1 MEEEVMSN
9 YVCEQL
15 DAILHSGVGHDD
27 NPPGRGSG
35 RYEWG
40 TGQRLHQHD
49 WEVYD
54 RIQKYRQAGM
64 TEKEIVEA
72 MGFKNSNEFR
82 AVKQISTNVVKSDK
96 QLTVDYYIHTTNPE
110 TGKVYT
116 PTEIGKIMGVNEST
130 VRSIMS
136 TIGTGNTNK
145 IFQAADTLEMAVKE
159 KHYIDVGKGVEL
171 SLNLSPDSLNT
182 SLEILKKKGYVVDT
196 IDVKQMIN
204 PNQMTTYKV
213 LAMPGTTQQD
223 LRKNKYNIKTLEELS
238 SLDER
243 VQNPDHP
250 SHFMTPK
257 FLDLKKVAFKYDE
270 TGGRAMDGE
279 IMIKAEKDEK
289 GNYIPTNPALSIGN
303 ARGAQVRIA
312 VDTPDGPM
320 YAKGMCGYSSDVPEG
335 YDILVWSN
343 KSEEKGYKKALKPMS
358 DSETNPFGS
367 AVVQTFMKDKNG
379 NYILDKDGNKQV
391 SAINIVG
398 STPDDMHIEGVWS
411 KWNRKTPAQFLGKQ
425 DKTLVKQQLSLAIQ
439 QAEDELSE
447 VMSYT
452 NPTIRKNMLIDLADQ
467 FDGNAVSLKAAP
479 IAGQSVH
486 VLRAVPSLK
495 DTECYCPDLPDG
507 TIVAAVRYP
516 FAGPF
521 ESPILRVNNRNKDAR
536 DRLGNAMDFVGIN
549 QNVANRLS
557 GADFDGDTATIIPL
571 TRKTASGEFERV
583 TNVKTAPTLPGL
595 EGFDTAEYG
604 LDNPRFAKMVN
615 DKGEPTYKLI
625 KNTTQRST
633 QMGIASNLITDMYA
647 RGCEDEEELSRAVRY
662 SMVIIDAYKHKLNYK
677 AAYEDYGI
685 EELKK
690 KYQNRV
696 AEDGT
701 EKYGGA
707 SSLLSR
713 SKSKVQVDARSMA
726 YNIDKETGEK
736 IYRAPK
742 YTTKAIRDKQYVEAP
757 EGYINPK
764 TGRKGSKYMVD
775 EDGKKIVATT
785 DGKIVKNSDGTYSY
799 DKGSGREVWV
809 TKGYEKRKQDS
820 TQMAEAK
827 DARTLLSDNPN
838 EIERMYADFANH
850 MKVLAN
856 RARLESIRVK
866 EDKADPAARK
876 EYAAEVES
884 LKEKLVRAKAN
895 SVRER
900 QANLIATSRFN
911 AAYNDNPD
919 MDGDEKKKLRG
930 TLIKQA
936 RFETGAAKNRVRF
949 TDREWEAVEHK
960 AISPSMLNDLLKNA
974 DEDDYLSRAMPKQ
987 DRIGSAKRQ
996 RIKAM
1001 YNAGFTYEEIAKACG
1016 VSEGSITGV
1025 LNKKS
1030 A

>member
-1 MEEEVMSN
+1 MSN
-9 YVCEQL
+9 YICEQL
-15 DAILHSGVGHDD
+15 DAIIHSGVGHDE

-35 RYEWG
+35 RYPWG

-49 WEVYD
+49 WEIYD
-54 RIQKYRQAGM
+54 RIQKYRQQGM
-64 TEKEIVEA
+64 TEAQIVKA

-82 AVKQISTNVVKSDK
+82 AVKQIATNIVRSDK
-96 QLTVDYYIHTTNPE
+96 QRTADYYIHTINPE

-116 PTEIGKIMGVNEST
+116 PTEIGKIMGVNESS
-130 VRSIMS
+130 VRSYLTTS
-136 TIGTGNTNK
+136 TTGNSTK
-145 IFQAADTLEMAVKE
+145 IFQAAETLEMAVKE

-171 SLNLSPDSLNT
+171 NLGLSPDSLNT
-182 SLEILKKKGYVVDT
+182 SLEILKQKGYVVDT
-196 IDVKQMIN
+196 IDVKQITN
-204 PNQMTTYKV
+204 PNQMTTYRV
-213 LAMPGTTQQD
+213 LADPGTTKQD
-223 LRKNKYNIKTLEELS
+223 LRAHKYDIKTLEELS

-243 VQNPDHP
+243 IQNPDHP
-250 SHFMTPK
+250 SHFVKPN
-257 FLDLKKVAFKYDE
+257 FLKLDQVAIKYDE
-270 TGGRAMDGE
+270 NGGRAMDGE
-279 IMIKAEKDEK
+279 IMIRAEKDAN
-289 GNYIPTNPALSIGN
+289 GNYIPTNPALSLGN
-303 ARGAQVRIA
+303 ARYAQVRIA
-312 VDTPDGPM
+312 VNTPDGPM
-320 YAKGMCGYSSDVPEG
+320 YAKGIAGYSSDVPDG
-335 YDILVWSN
+335 SDILVWSN
-343 KSEEKGYKKALKPMS
+343 KSEEGGYKKALKPMKES
-358 DSETNPFGS
+358 DTNPFGS
-367 AVVQTFMKDKNG
+367 TVVQTYMKDKDG
-379 NYILDKDGNKQV
+379 NYILNKDGTKQV

-398 STPDDMHIEGVWS
+398 STPEDAHAEGVWS
-411 KWNRKTPAQFLGKQ
+411 TWNRNTPSQFLGKQ
-425 DKTLVKQQLSLAIQ
+425 SKELVKQQLSLKIQ
-439 QAEDELSE
+439 QAEDELAE

-452 NPTIRKNMLIDLADQ
+452 NPTIKKNMLIDLADQ

-516 FAGPF
+516 YAGPF
-521 ESPILRVNNRNKDAR
+521 ESPILKVNNRNKDAR
-536 DRLGNAMDFVGIN
+536 DRIGNAMDACGIN
-549 QNVANRLS
+549 QAVANKLS
-557 GADFDGDTATIIPL
+557 GADFDGDTVTVIPL
-571 TRKTASGEFERV
+571 TRKTASGEFERI

-604 LDNPRFAKMVN
+604 LDNPRFSKMV
-615 DKGEPTYKLI
+615 DKNGEPTYPLI
-625 KNTTQRST
+625 RNTQQRST

-677 AAYEDYGI
+677 AAYQDYDI
-685 EELKK
+685 ESLKK
-690 KYQNRV
+690 KYQNRID
-696 AEDGT
+696 ENGE

-713 SKSKVQVDARSMA
+713 SKSKTTVDARSMA
-726 YNIDKETGEK
+726 YTIDKETGEK
-736 IYRAPK
+736 VYRPPK
-742 YTTKAIRDKQYVEAP
+742 YTTKAIREKQYVEAP
-757 EGYINPK
+757 DGYVNPK
-764 TGRKGSKYMVD
+764 TGRKSKFMVD
-775 EDGKKIVATT
+775 ENGKKLVATT
-785 DGKIVKNSDGTYSY
+785 DGKIVKNKDGTYSY
-799 DKGSGREVWV
+799 DKGSGKEVWI
-809 TKGYEKRKQDS
+809 TKGYEKRTQES

-850 MKVLAN
+850 FKTLAN

-866 EDKADPAARK
+866 EDKADPEARK
-876 EYAAEVES
+876 KYAAEVES
-884 LKEKLVRAKAN
+884 LKEKLVIAKSN

-900 QANLIATSRFN
+900 QANLIASSRFN

-930 TLIKQA
+930 TLIKDA
-936 RFETGAAKNRVRF
+936 RYETGAAKNRVRF

-974 DEDDYLSRAMPKQ
+974 DEDDYLSRAMPKT

-1001 YNAGFTYEEIAKACG
+1001 FNAGFTYEEIAKACG
-1016 VSEGSITGV
+1016 VAEGSISSV